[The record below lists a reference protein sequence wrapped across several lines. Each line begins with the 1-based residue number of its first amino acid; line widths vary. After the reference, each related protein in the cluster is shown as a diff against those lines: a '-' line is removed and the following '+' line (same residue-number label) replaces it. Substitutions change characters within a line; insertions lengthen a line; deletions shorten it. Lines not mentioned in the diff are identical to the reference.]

1 MSRLAREIRQCM
13 FDLTGD
19 ADDSLTARFVF
30 PPEFTGFRG
39 HFPERPV
46 LPAVCKIQAVVA
58 MLEAWNEK
66 TVRLNEIV
74 VAKFSAA
81 ATCGEEL
88 AFGCSLIMD
97 DDQKAVV
104 KATVA
109 RSGER
114 IAKFTLKV
122 TLEDGAQES

>member
-1 MSRLAREIRQCM
+1 M
-13 FDLTGD
+13 FDLTADG
-19 ADDSLTARFVF
+19 DDSLRACFVF
-30 PPEFTGFRG
+30 PAGFTGFRG

-46 LPAVCKIQAVVA
+46 LPAVCNIQAVVA
-58 MLEAWNEK
+58 MLEGWSEK

-74 VAKFSAA
+74 LAKFSAA

-88 AFGCSLIMD
+88 AFWCSLIIG

-104 KATVA
+104 KATVG
-109 RSGER
+109 RNGER

-122 TLEDGAQES
+122 TLEGEAQES